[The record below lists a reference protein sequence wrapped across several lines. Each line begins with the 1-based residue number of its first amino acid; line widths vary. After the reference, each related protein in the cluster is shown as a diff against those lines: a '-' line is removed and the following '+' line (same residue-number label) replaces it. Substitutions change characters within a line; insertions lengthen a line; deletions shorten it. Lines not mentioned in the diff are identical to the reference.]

1 MLQPVTASGLLP
13 PFLADATSIS
23 KQLSPNL
30 QQGNAAGAV
39 LHTGRHCDKTLR
51 QDTATRYC
59 GKTLRQGNTAG
70 AAERLSGRHC
80 GHACAAQDC
89 CSSSTCSSLRRR
101 QACSHPSLRML
112 PASPNNCHQICNK
125 AMRQALCYIRED
137 TATRHC
143 DKTLRQDTAV
153 RHYGKAIRQALRKD
167 SPEDTAD
174 MLVRRKTVV
183 HRRRAPA

>member
-13 PFLADATSIS
+13 PFLADATCIS

-39 LHTGRHCDKTLR
+39 LHT
-51 QDTATRYC
+51 A
-59 GKTLRQGNTAG
+59 
-70 AAERLSGRHC
+70 
-80 GHACAAQDC
+80 
-89 CSSSTCSSLRRR
+89 
-101 QACSHPSLRML
+101 
-112 PASPNNCHQICNK
+112 
-125 AMRQALCYIRED
+125 
-137 TATRHC
+137 RHC

-174 MLVRRKTVV
+174 TCGKAQRQNTAAGITARRHHDKTLRQKYTAALWQESATCGKKVRHATATKPKKEGVGGGVHDALRVLVISYGNTPQEWFQCTVKKNCFFL
-183 HRRRAPA
+183 AT